1 MADQII
7 HEMIAAF
14 AVGCMDNENYTHFKD
29 YLAQG
34 GSLPKGELGE
44 LQNIVSMIPIILD
57 LENPDSS
64 IKDMVAKKLIG
75 MKEEIKTKIIEEK
88 KKTSATFIKSSSTP
102 KTDAETVVKPKQNRL
117 TFLNKKLPAPTFQSS
132 TENAPATFASE
143 GLPKISTKEEF
154 KTDLFKKK
162 VSAEAPNRLTS
173 IPPPPPQLTSE
184 KTATEKKFQ
193 PEKVSSGAAGWIAIL
208 LTLILFSGLGYFSY
222 SWIDSLQKEIS
233 NLKNDVTALK
243 SDLGKVNDFIAS
255 YSFLIEFFNYKDI
268 TVVNLASPDPNE
280 KFSARVL
287 LSFNEK
293 EGLIQFKNVQPLP
306 SNQAYQ
312 VWVVSKKQS
321 YSIGAY
327 QPKGGEYLKITS
339 FPLLPKEQIEAIR
352 VTIESKAGSSSASE
366 KDYLVG
372 TLTGQVV
379 RGRVR

>member
-14 AVGCMDNENYTHFKD
+14 AAGCMDNENYIHFKD
-29 YLAQG
+29 YLTQG
-34 GSLPKGELGE
+34 GSLPEGELGE

-57 LENPDSS
+57 LENPDPA

-102 KTDAETVVKPKQNRL
+102 KPDVETTDKPKQSRL
-117 TFLNKKLPAPTFQSS
+117 TFLNKKPPASTFQSS
-132 TENAPATFASE
+132 TENSSAPSAEELSE
-143 GLPKISTKEEF
+143 IPSTEEF

-162 VSAEAPNRLTS
+162 VSSEEPNRLTS
-173 IPPPPPQLTSE
+173 IPPPPQQLTSE
-184 KTATEKKFQ
+184 KKKPEDKFQ

-208 LTLILFSGLGYFSY
+208 LTLVLFTGLGYFSY
-222 SWIDSLQKEIS
+222 SSTDSLQRQIS
-233 NLKNDVTALK
+233 DLKNDVSELK
-243 SDLGKVNDFIAS
+243 SNLGKVNDFIAS

-268 TVVNLASPDPNE
+268 TVVNLASSDPNE
-280 KFSARVL
+280 KYSARVL

-312 VWVVSKKQS
+312 VWIVSKKQN
-321 YSIGAY
+321 YSIGTY
-327 QPKGGEYLKITS
+327 QPKGDEYLRITP
-339 FPLLPKEQIEAIR
+339 FPTIPKEQIESIR
-352 VTIESKAGSSSASE
+352 VTVELKSGSSSASE
-366 KDYLVG
+366 KDFLAG
-372 TLTGQVV
+372 TLTPQVV

>member
-1 MADQII
+1 MADQMI

-34 GSLPKGELGE
+34 GSLPEGELGE

-117 TFLNKKLPAPTFQSS
+117 TFLNKKIPTPTFQSS
-132 TENAPATFASE
+132 KENAPATFASE
-143 GLPKISTKEEF
+143 ELPEISTKEEF

-173 IPPPPPQLTSE
+173 IPPPQLTSE
-184 KTATEKKFQ
+184 KNETENKFQ

-208 LTLILFSGLGYFSY
+208 LTLILFTGLGYFSY
-222 SWIDSLQKEIS
+222 SSTDSLQKEIRD
-233 NLKNDVTALK
+233 LKNDVTALK

-268 TVVNLASPDPNE
+268 TVVNLTSPDPNE

-287 LSFNEK
+287 FSFNEK

-339 FPLLPKEQIEAIR
+339 FPFMPKEQIEAIR

-372 TLTGQVV
+372 TLTRQVV

>member
-14 AVGCMDNENYTHFKD
+14 AAGCMDNENYIHFKD
-29 YLAQG
+29 YLTQG
-34 GSLPKGELGE
+34 GSLPEGELGE

-57 LENPDSS
+57 LENPDPA

-88 KKTSATFIKSSSTP
+88 KKTSATFIKSSDTP
-102 KTDAETVVKPKQNRL
+102 KPDAETAVKPNQNRL

-132 TENAPATFASE
+132 TENSSAPSAAE
-143 GLPKISTKEEF
+143 ELPEIPTTEEF

-162 VSAEAPNRLTS
+162 VPSEEPSRLTS
-173 IPPPPPQLTSE
+173 IPSPPPQLTSE
-184 KTATEKKFQ
+184 KKKTEDKFQ

-208 LTLILFSGLGYFSY
+208 LTLVLFTGLGYFSY
-222 SWIDSLQKEIS
+222 SSTDSLQRQIS
-233 NLKNDVTALK
+233 DLKNDVTELK
-243 SDLGKVNDFIAS
+243 SNIGKVNDFIAS

-280 KFSARVL
+280 KYSARVL

-312 VWVVSKKQS
+312 VWIVSKKQS
-321 YSIGAY
+321 YSIGTY
-327 QPKGGEYLKITS
+327 QPKGDEYLRITP
-339 FPLLPKEQIEAIR
+339 FPTIPKEQIESIR
-352 VTIESKAGSSSASE
+352 VTVELKAGSSSASE
-366 KDYLVG
+366 KDFLAG
-372 TLTGQVV
+372 TLTPQVI

>member
-14 AVGCMDNENYTHFKD
+14 AAGCMDNENYIHFKE

-34 GSLPKGELGE
+34 GSLPEGELGE

-57 LENPDSS
+57 LENPNPA

-88 KKTSATFIKSSSTP
+88 KKTSATFIQPSSTP
-102 KTDAETVVKPKQNRL
+102 KPDAETSVKPKQNRL
-117 TFLNKKLPAPTFQSS
+117 TFLNKKPPSPTFQSS
-132 TENAPATFASE
+132 TEISSAPSAAEEFPE
-143 GLPKISTKEEF
+143 IPSTEEF

-162 VSAEAPNRLTS
+162 VSSEEPSRLTS
-173 IPPPPPQLTSE
+173 IPPPPPQVTSE
-184 KTATEKKFQ
+184 KKTEDKFQ
-193 PEKVSSGAAGWIAIL
+193 PEKVTSGAAGWIAIL
-208 LTLILFSGLGYFSY
+208 LTLVLFTGLGYFSY
-222 SWIDSLQKEIS
+222 SSNDSLQRQIS
-233 NLKNDVTALK
+233 DLKNDVTELK
-243 SDLGKVNDFIAS
+243 SNIGKVNDFIAS

-280 KFSARVL
+280 KYSARVL

-321 YSIGAY
+321 YSIGTY
-327 QPKGGEYLKITS
+327 QPKGDEYLRITP
-339 FPLLPKEQIEAIR
+339 FPTIPKEQIESIR
-352 VTIESKAGSSSASE
+352 VTIELKSGSSFASE
-366 KDYLVG
+366 KDFLAG
-372 TLTGQVV
+372 TLVPQVA